1 MEEINQSII
10 LPVGAKLNSRYR
22 IERHLASGGFGI
34 TYAAIDEFGDRVAIK
49 EFFMRGVNQRDE
61 DSTTVSVSNSE
72 KRAENDRMRE
82 KFRKEAMR
90 LRGLKNEH
98 IVKVLA
104 FFEENGT
111 SYYVMNY
118 IDGESLARRMEHL
131 GGSPMT
137 EQEVRSILNDMLEA
151 LDEVHRS
158 NPPLYHLDIKPGNI
172 MVDSRGSAYLI
183 DFGSSKQTD
192 AGSGTSSLVTLTPEY
207 APLELIEGSADKF
220 GPWTDLY
227 SLGATLYRILT
238 AQKPPKTSDISDQGT
253 AAFHFPDSV
262 SRPMRELI
270 QWMMQPTRAKRPQSI
285 AEVRR
290 RLGENVS
297 KLEGDDEET
306 RVGGFSHSDH
316 SNLTP
321 INHAKLRAWAKDP
334 KNKDKQFFI
343 RRFGTKTYF
352 PGELLTVNLFEE
364 DEVRPNDSITDYQN
378 LGELVSNYKPSRFS
392 YFAATFTFIVFA
404 LLILILIILSKT
416 SEGGDDSNEI
426 KYVTEKRMTTKTAT
440 TPYDQGYNNRAA
452 SSSSSSLGNRTFT
465 VGGVTFT
472 MVAVEGGTFTMGATA
487 EQGNDAGRAEKPAH
501 KVTLSNYYIGQT
513 EVTQALWQ
521 AVMGSNPSRIT
532 GNLQRPVELV
542 SWDDCKEF
550 ITKLNRLT
558 GANFR
563 LPTEAEWE
571 YAARGGNKSRGYKY
585 SGSNSLDAVAWYD
598 GNNGGTMHPVGT
610 KSPNELGLYDMSGN
624 VWEWCQDWYDN
635 YSSGS
640 QYNPTGPTSGSS
652 RVFRGGSE
660 FDAGHC
666 RVSFRDG
673 YSPSHQINLLGF
685 RLAL

>member
-34 TYAAIDEFGDRVAIK
+34 TYAAIDEFGERVAIK

-61 DSTTVSVSNSE
+61 GSTLVSVSNSD
-72 KRAENDRMRE
+72 KRAENEHMRK
-82 KFRKEAMR
+82 KFRTEAMR

-111 SYYVMNY
+111 SYYVMNF

-270 QWMMQPTRAKRPQSI
+270 LWMMQPGRAKRPQSV

-306 RVGGFSHSDH
+306 RVVGFSHSDH
-316 SNLTP
+316 PNLTP

-343 RRFGTKTYF
+343 RRFGAKTYF

-364 DEVRPNDSITDYQN
+364 DEVRPNDSITDFQN

-404 LLILILIILSKT
+404 LLILISILSKT
-416 SEGGDDSNEI
+416 SEGGDGSNGI
-426 KYVTEKRMTTKTAT
+426 N
-440 TPYDQGYNNRAA
+440 DQGYNNSAD
-452 SSSSSSLGNRTFT
+452 SSSLGNRTFT

-472 MVAVEGGTFTMGATA
+472 MVAVEGDTFTMGATA
-487 EQGNDAGRAEKPAH
+487 EQGSDAESDEKPAH
-501 KVTLSNYYIGQT
+501 QVTLSNYYIGQT

-521 AVMGSNPSRIT
+521 AVMGSNPSHFK
-532 GNLQRPVELV
+532 GNNLPVELV

-571 YAARGGNKSRGYKY
+571 YAARGGNRSRGYKY

-598 GNNGGTMHPVGT
+598 DNSGDTTHPVGT
-610 KSPNELGLYDMSGN
+610 KAPNELGLYDMSGN
-624 VWEWCQDWYDN
+624 VSEWCQDWYN
-635 YSSGS
+635 SSYYSSSPRNNPSGPPPGS
-640 QYNPTGPTSGSS
+640 N
-652 RVFRGGSE
+652 RVARGGGWSRN
-660 FDAGHC
+660 ARYC
-666 RVSFRDG
+666 RVSRRG
-673 YSPSHQINLLGF
+673 YGTPSGWGRGLGF
-685 RLAL
+685 RLVL